1 MGARGARPAWDPGA
15 VSGRSRLEAALRLV
29 RIEHTLFSLPFAYA
43 GAALS
48 RHPFSLGDAIL
59 MGLALLGL
67 RTAAM
72 AYNNIADYDID
83 RLNPRSR
90 SRPLVSGAL
99 RFKDAWLVVAVG
111 SLLYYASAALLNR
124 YALLFSPILWLLAMS
139 YPYAKRLH
147 WLPHIHLG
155 LVLGFAVFGGAIAAA
170 GDEAGSAWEAL
181 GAVPWVYVAAV
192 TLWVASFDIIYSTL
206 DEDFDRAHGVGSV
219 PARFG
224 YRGALVWSLALAL
237 AASALFAAG
246 SLIYRPPAG
255 AFTLAGSALGSAVML
270 YGVALAWRG
279 RENVPRA
286 FNLNLL
292 VGLLVSL
299 GVIAD
304 YAGALLH

>member
-1 MGARGARPAWDPGA
+1 M
-15 VSGRSRLEAALRLV
+15 SGRGRLHAVMRLV

-48 RHPFSLGDAIL
+48 GHPFSAWDAVL

-90 SRPLVSGAL
+90 ERPLVSGAL
-99 RFKDAWLVVAVG
+99 TFRDAWLVVAAG
-111 SLLYYASAALLNR
+111 SALYYASAALLNR

-139 YPYAKRLH
+139 YPHAKRLH

-170 GDEAGSAWEAL
+170 GDEARTALEAL
-181 GAVPWVYVAAV
+181 GAVPWIYVAAV
-192 TLWVASFDIIYSTL
+192 TLWVAAFDIVYSTM
-206 DEDFDRAHGVGSV
+206 DMEFDRRHRLGSV

-224 YRGALVWSLALAL
+224 YRGALAWSLALAL
-237 AASALFAAG
+237 ASAALFLAG
-246 SLIYRPPAG
+246 SLAYRPLAG
-255 AFTLAGSALGSAVML
+255 LWTLLGSLAGSGVML
-270 YGVALAWRG
+270 YSVALAWAG
-279 RENVPRA
+279 PENVPRA
-286 FNLNLL
+286 FNLNLA

-299 GVIAD
+299 GVLAD
-304 YAGALLH
+304 YTLYLLTTA